1 MARGGGYTAQ
11 TAAAEKAK
19 SLREAIA
26 DQTYGFGTKAGNAI
40 KADVVMAQRE
50 ATAAAQAPDARNPLA
65 AFEARQRLAAVE
77 ATPTLGVGPS
87 WEAIIEKRIAEKA
100 PPEQAGPP
108 VPSPLRRNTA
118 EIPAAPAAKAAP
130 VEAAPA
136 AKVAPVEAAPAA
148 KVASTAKTP
157 ATPAAPA
164 AGRDINALFAKATGT
179 AFDPKSRMDIAKKQ
193 ELEALLKGSPDLAG
207 KSDTQVAL
215 QYYRQMANSKRK

>member
-65 AFEARQRLAAVE
+65 AFDARQRLAAVE

-118 EIPAAPAAKAAP
+118 EIPADLQTPS
-130 VEAAPA
+130 
-136 AKVAPVEAAPAA
+136 APVEAAPAA
-148 KVASTAKTP
+148 KVASTAKMPT
-157 ATPAAPA
+157 TPAAPA